1 MGLPQD
7 HKSSHL
13 ICILNNSAS
22 LSIQHAVMR
31 PESVASESKSYPSKD
46 FKNSDCS
53 VRDKSALPA
62 FLVPSVR
69 VLLSK
74 TCFM

>member
-7 HKSSHL
+7 PESSDL

-31 PESVASESKSYPSKD
+31 PEFVASESKLYPSKD
-46 FKNSDCS
+46 FKNSDHS
-53 VRDKSALPA
+53 VRNKSAFPA
-62 FLVPSVR
+62 FLVPIVR
-69 VLLSK
+69 VLLFK